1 MSKAPPNRTVIV
13 AITGGSGAGKTTVAD
28 ALAAALAPHMVAI
41 LREDDYYQDN
51 AATPGFDAG
60 TFNFDHVDARDHAL
74 LGEHLA
80 ALKAGRAIDMPR
92 YDFVRH
98 ARLADRVR
106 LEPCAV
112 VIVEG
117 THALHPPTLR
127 ALYDLSLYLDV
138 PDDIRLTRR
147 MLRDVA
153 ERGRSVET
161 VARQYL
167 GTVRP
172 MHYRFTDPA
181 RMHAHRVIAFDND
194 VLAADNAAQME
205 KLQEIVSAVAE
216 KILERLTPPAT

>member
-1 MSKAPPNRTVIV
+1 MSDAPPNRTVIV

-28 ALAAALAPHMVAI
+28 ALAVALAPHTVTI

-60 TFNFDHVDARDHAL
+60 TFNFDHVDSRDHAL
-74 LGEHLA
+74 LAEHLV
-80 ALKAGRAIDMPR
+80 ALKTGQAIDMPR

-98 ARLADRVR
+98 ARMTERVR
-106 LEPCAV
+106 LYPSAV

-147 MLRDVA
+147 MQRDVA

-181 RMHAHRVIAFDND
+181 RMHAHRVIAFDD
-194 VLAADNAAQME
+194 DELAADNAAQME
-205 KLQEIVSAVAE
+205 RLQEIVTAVAE
-216 KILERLTPPAT
+216 KILERLTH

>member
-1 MSKAPPNRTVIV
+1 MRSPQRWPRI
-13 AITGGSGAGKTTVAD
+13 GSRS
-28 ALAAALAPHMVAI
+28 LQ
-41 LREDDYYQDN
+41 EDDYYHDN

-60 TFNFDHVDARDHAL
+60 TFNFDHVDSRDHIL
-74 LGEHLA
+74 LADHLT
-80 ALKAGRAIDMPR
+80 ALKAGKAIDMPR

-98 ARLADRVR
+98 ARRPDRER
-106 LEPCAV
+106 LEPAAV

-117 THALHPPTLR
+117 THALHPPALR

-147 MLRDVA
+147 MQRDVA
-153 ERGRSVET
+153 ERGRSIET
-161 VARQYL
+161 VAQQYL

-181 RMHAHRVIAFDND
+181 RMHAHRVIRFDDD
-194 VLAADNAAQME
+194 VLAAGKAAQME
-205 KLQEIVSAVAE
+205 KLQEIVTAVAE

>member
-1 MSKAPPNRTVIV
+1 MSNASAHHTVIV

-28 ALAAALAPHMVAI
+28 ALRVALAPHAVAI

-51 AATPGFDAG
+51 AATPDFDAA
-60 TFNFDHVDARDHAL
+60 TFNFDHVETRDHAL
-74 LGEHLA
+74 LADHLA
-80 ALKAGRAIDMPR
+80 ALKSGRAIDMPR

-98 ARLADRVR
+98 ARMPERVR
-106 LEPCAV
+106 LEATSV

-117 THALHPPTLR
+117 THVLHPPELR
-127 ALYDLSLYLDV
+127 AIYDLSLYLDI

-147 MLRDVA
+147 MQRDVA

-161 VARQYL
+161 VTRQYL

-181 RMHAHRVIAFDND
+181 RLHAHRVIAFDD
-194 VLAADNAAQME
+194 DTLAADNAVQME
-205 KLQEIVSAVAE
+205 KLQEIVRAVSRTVL
-216 KILERLTPPAT
+216 KRLTPPAT